1 LIALVVLLTVP
12 VPLVGQ
18 QPRNRYDSLGISI
31 VPELNR
37 LRRDPPGYA
46 RYLEAML
53 PHFEGTL
60 LHRSAR
66 PGLRTEEGA
75 PAVEE
80 AIRVLR
86 QTRPMGALR
95 SSPGLSHAARDHVRD
110 QGPIGSLSHRGT
122 DSSTPAIRM
131 NRYGRWD
138 VASGES
144 ITLGSNPARD
154 VVLQLL
160 IDDGVRDRG
169 HRKTLLDRHYAVAG
183 AACGPHR
190 EFQQI
195 CVIDF
200 AARYSEARAG
210 S

>member
-1 LIALVVLLTVP
+1 
-12 VPLVGQ
+12 
-18 QPRNRYDSLGISI
+18 
-31 VPELNR
+31 
-37 LRRDPPGYA
+37 
-46 RYLEAML
+46 
-53 PHFEGTL
+53 
-60 LHRSAR
+60 
-66 PGLRTEEGA
+66 
-75 PAVEE
+75 
-80 AIRVLR
+80 
-86 QTRPMGALR
+86 
-95 SSPGLSHAARDHVRD
+95 
-110 QGPIGSLSHRGT
+110 
-122 DSSTPAIRM
+122 M